1 MSLVIELKDVCKSFK
16 NTQILDHINLEV
28 SEGEILG
35 IVGPNGCG
43 KSVLYKIICGLM
55 LPTSGQIRVNGK
67 KIRKGEFA
75 EDIGIMLD
83 ITGLLDNESGF
94 ANLKNIAVIEN
105 KITDEQ
111 IKDCIKLVGLN
122 PNDTKPVKKYSL
134 GMKQR
139 LKFAIAIMEHPRLLL
154 LDEPFN
160 ALDKEVNQTVK
171 NILLDMNQNEKVTIL
186 ITSHNTED
194 IRSLCTRVIELQ
206 GV

>member
-1 MSLVIELKDVCKSFK
+1 
-16 NTQILDHINLEV
+16 
-28 SEGEILG
+28 
-35 IVGPNGCG
+35 
-43 KSVLYKIICGLM
+43 M
-55 LPTSGQIRVNGK
+55 LPTSGQIRVNNK

-171 NILLDMNQNEKVTIL
+171 NILLDMNQKEQVTIL

-206 GV
+206 EI